1 MDELDRD
8 VLVSLDL
15 HESASLM
22 EMVRVSKF
30 SIMVNSVWLVG

>member
-1 MDELDRD
+1 MDESDLD
-8 VLVSLDL
+8 VLVCLDL

-30 SIMVNSVWLVG
+30 AIVVNSVWLVG